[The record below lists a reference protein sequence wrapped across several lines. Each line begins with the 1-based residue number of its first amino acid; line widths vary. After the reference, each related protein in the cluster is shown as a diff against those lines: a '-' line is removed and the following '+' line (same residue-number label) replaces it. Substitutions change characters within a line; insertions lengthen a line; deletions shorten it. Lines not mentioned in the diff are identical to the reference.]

1 MGFDET
7 RLIFDPFDGL
17 AQAKLLAVFA
27 LHGSALTLLLML
39 ARSQPASTLGRMRVV
54 SGPSP
59 TWLVLG
65 LVLAVMLTAVSLVAG
80 QTAGLGT
87 LLILTAA
94 VLTLYVIEFSIL
106 LSNGFFKN
114 LFDEALQPEIRLFIC
129 FVVMTNAGYFALM
142 FLKDMLLSDN
152 LGG

>member
-152 LGG
+152 LRG